1 MLEERLIL
9 LFAYLLVASLL
20 LLVCFRTNFSK
31 KSKSLFVLVVTV
43 FYFVTWEGLFDILG
57 WPTYEELPDKFK
69 ISWVVI
75 QEPNKISKKE
85 GGLYLWVRNLDES
98 NRPFGQPRAYSL
110 FWNEENH
117 RRAQEALHR
126 IKEGE
131 QLNGRKTYGVLNK
144 DNKGEK
150 SNKYESE
157 EIIQEEGVPSFVFDE
172 VPSPDLPAK
181 TTILE

>member
-20 LLVCFRTNFSK
+20 VLVCFRTDFSK
-31 KSKSLFVLVVTV
+31 KIKSLFVLVVTV
-43 FYFVTWEGLFDILG
+43 FYFVTWQGLFDILG

-75 QEPNKISKKE
+75 QEPNKISKRE

-98 NRPFGQPRAYSL
+98 NRPFGEPRAYSL

-117 RRAQEALHR
+117 KRAQEALHR

-144 DNKGEK
+144 DKKGEK
-150 SNKYESE
+150 SNKYESD
-157 EIIQEEGVPSFVFDE
+157 EIVQEVGRPSFVFDE
-172 VPSPDLPAK
+172 VPPPDLPAK
-181 TTILE
+181 TSILE

>member
-20 LLVCFRTNFSK
+20 LLVCFRTNFTK

-43 FYFVTWEGLFDILG
+43 FYFVTWQGLFDILG

-157 EIIQEEGVPSFVFDE
+157 ETIQEEGVPSFVFDE
-172 VPSPDLPAK
+172 VPPPDLPAK

>member
-20 LLVCFRTNFSK
+20 LLVCFRTNFTK

-43 FYFVTWEGLFDILG
+43 FCFVTWQGLFDILG

-157 EIIQEEGVPSFVFDE
+157 ETIQEEGVPSFVFDE
-172 VPSPDLPAK
+172 VPPPDLPAK